1 MSYKSILT
9 QLYFILIYA
18 DGHVNDHERS
28 SGKTLIKLEGFKE
41 EEFRAE
47 LELLKSQ
54 DPAALLSDCIKNL
67 RRLDR
72 KQQIRMIAW
81 LCVVANGDGF
91 MDQSEWQL
99 IYRIYHKELN
109 LPLEEIFKV
118 QKELNRLPRE
128 KSSFDDPLKSVA

>member
-41 EEFRAE
+41 EEFRVE

-54 DPAALLSDCIKNL
+54 DPGALLSDCIKNL
-67 RRLDR
+67 KRLDR

-91 MDQSEWQL
+91 MDKSEWQL

-128 KSSFDDPLKSVA
+128 KSSFDSPIKSVA

>member
-1 MSYKSILT
+1 MNYNSILT
-9 QLYFILIYA
+9 RLYFILIYA

-28 SGKTLIKLEGFKE
+28 SGKNLAMTEGLKD
-41 EEFRAE
+41 EEFQVE
-47 LELLKSQ
+47 LELLKSK
-54 DPAALLSDCIKNL
+54 DPATLLRECIRDLQKL
-67 RRLDR
+67 HRS
-72 KQQIRMIAW
+72 QQIRIIAW

-91 MDQSEWQL
+91 MDKAEWQL

-128 KSSFDDPLKSVA
+128 KFPFNNSFKSVA

>member
-28 SGKTLIKLEGFKE
+28 SGKTLIKMEGFKE
-41 EEFRAE
+41 EEFRVE

-54 DPAALLSDCIKNL
+54 DPGALLSDCIKDL
-67 RRLDR
+67 KRLDR

-91 MDQSEWQL
+91 MDKSEWQL

-128 KSSFDDPLKSVA
+128 KSSFDSSIKSVA